1 VIRTGQA
8 ENQPVLPER
17 REERVKEGVSW
28 WWLAPCVLA
37 LAAFPFVWRPLWQMI
52 NTPQTT
58 DWVEAPRTPTQLG
71 FSATHEGADWKLG
84 WSRDALARLNALGA
98 MLTIRDGGVE
108 RLQFLSAQDLAAGTV
123 IYIPRTSDLSFN
135 LKVTV
140 ANGPEIEEQIRVLGA
155 DSGDGPQLAQSVPRA
170 GEAARQAAPAEET
183 TALAQAEREFQPPPA
198 RIARSTAPDTAL
210 PEVPLPAAAVPQLP
224 QTTPVAPPPP
234 RQTALN
240 PAPPSPAPPN
250 PAPNAAPA
258 APVVRT
264 DASPLRTVPAAWP
277 RNAVRSG
284 AMDIRI
290 RVQIDVRGR
299 VVGATPLQRTVA
311 NYPFVDSALSAAR
324 MWTFTPAVEN
334 GKPVPS
340 ESVLTF
346 KFTP

>member
-1 VIRTGQA
+1 VIRTEQA
-8 ENQPVLPER
+8 ENQPALP
-17 REERVKEGVSW
+17 ERVKEGVSW

-37 LAAFPFVWRPLWQMI
+37 LVAFPFVWRPLWQMA
-52 NTPQTT
+52 NTPQAA

-71 FSATHEGADWKLG
+71 FSATHEGADWKLV
-84 WSRDALARLNALGA
+84 WSRDALTRLGALGA

-123 IYIPRTSDLSFN
+123 FYIPRTSDLSFN

-155 DSGDGPQLAQSVPRA
+155 ETGDRPQLGQSVPRRMD
-170 GEAARQAAPAEET
+170 EASRQAPPAEET
-183 TALAQAEREFQPPPA
+183 TELAQAQREFQPPPA
-198 RIARSTAPDTAL
+198 RISRSAAPDTAL
-210 PEVPLPAAAVPQLP
+210 PEVGLPAAAVPQLP

-240 PAPPSPAPPN
+240 PAPARPT
-250 PAPNAAPA
+250 APNAAPNP
-258 APVVRT
+258 APTEPIVRT

-284 AMDIRI
+284 AVDIRV
-290 RVQIDVRGR
+290 RVQIDARGR

-324 MWTFTPAVEN
+324 MWIFTPAVEN
-334 GKPVPS
+334 GKSVPS

>member
-8 ENQPVLPER
+8 ENQPEAPPRLPD
-17 REERVKEGVSW
+17 RVKEGVSW

-37 LAAFPFVWRPLWQMI
+37 LVAFPFVWRPLWQMA
-52 NTPQTT
+52 NTPPAA
-58 DWVEAPRTPTQLG
+58 DWAEAPRTPTQLG
-71 FSATHEGADWKLG
+71 FSATHEGADWKLV
-84 WSRDALARLNALGA
+84 WSRDALTRLNALGA

-108 RLQFLSAQDLAAGTV
+108 RLQFLSPQDLAAGTV
-123 IYIPRTSDLSFN
+123 FYIPRTSDLSFN

-140 ANGPEIEEQIRVLGA
+140 ANGPEIEEQIRVLGS
-155 DSGDGPQLAQSVPRA
+155 DVGDQPQLAQSVPRRI
-170 GEAARQAAPAEET
+170 GEAARQSPEPAEET
-183 TALAQAEREFQPPPA
+183 TALAQAEREFRPPA
-198 RIARSTAPDTAL
+198 AKVSRATAADTAL
-210 PEVPLPAAAVPQLP
+210 PEVHLPAAAVPQLP
-224 QTTPVAPPPP
+224 QATPAAPPPP
-234 RQTALN
+234 RQAVVNLAPPPPTAPK
-240 PAPPSPAPPN
+240 PAPPEPI
-250 PAPNAAPA
+250 
-258 APVVRT
+258 VRN

-277 RNAVRSG
+277 RNATRNG
-284 AMDIRI
+284 AVDIRI
-290 RVQIDVRGR
+290 RVQIDARGR